1 VRYSIVSE
9 VAFVYRE
16 KMDKKEFRVLMKH
29 CFLVKKKI
37 LLKPSLGLINIIR
50 TVLGKSTIEIR
61 FAKFKREDARSGR
74 PNEARQQ
81 RLVNI

>member
-29 CFLVKKKI
+29 CFLVKKKAVEAQPW
-37 LLKPSLGLINIIR
+37 LDKHYSDSA
-50 TVLGKSTIEIR
+50 LGKSTVEER

-74 PNEARQQ
+74 PNEAR
-81 RLVNI
+81 